1 MSDDP
6 RFKPLKEQDGFAI
19 IPDRWKIDYFA
30 SAGELTS
37 GLCDPGAFFAG
48 RTVPRRSDD
57 SVVFMDLF
65 EWAEAGRV
73 PRSR

>member
-30 SAGELTS
+30 SAGELS
-37 GLCDPGAFFAG
+37 RFFLELKDNAKIMGTRCPSCSARTASCAG
-48 RTVPRRSDD
+48 FR
-57 SVVFMDLF
+57 
-65 EWAEAGRV
+65 
-73 PRSR
+73 